1 MATIQTNRPIC
12 SMIKWYNCTA
22 DHHYSRKVSSSSA
35 GWCDI
40 HQVIFRGKNM
50 VFIYPWL
57 NFVKLSSPIL
67 DHMNFGE
74 DPKISKKF
82 LIVIHQKLNGGCTT
96 HVENLIFTG
105 QCPVLDVPRL
115 LQAYCLAILSCLRTL
130 YSTSSR
136 KKYDAWQFWKNARQI
151 WKIHAATQGAKNY
164 GSGTRPLTIANLLIR
179 TKWYEF

>member
-96 HVENLIFTG
+96 HVGNLIFMV
-105 QCPVLDVPRL
+105 QSSDSRRPRL
-115 LQAYCLAILSCLRTL
+115 LQGQFWLISCHFCTF
-130 YSTSSR
+130 SR
-136 KKYDAWQFWKNARQI
+136 KLLVVQKYDARQFSKTLN
-151 WKIHAATQGAKNY
+151 N
-164 GSGTRPLTIANLLIR
+164 
-179 TKWYEF
+179 